1 MNMKAPLFEQNL
13 AIFIQALTL
22 SESWVLS
29 HEPQSTPI
37 QTKSGHFHTN
47 SYPLGI

>member
-13 AIFIQALTL
+13 AIFIEALTL

-37 QTKSGHFHTN
+37 QTN
-47 SYPLGI
+47 SIQILTLSEYRA